1 MAPDGEF
8 AYLPSPMTTTQNLVV
23 RTFHDRGEGLAHF
36 MLRAGEAPRFIATD
50 DQAGCP
56 METALAAL
64 EWTCAVG
71 ILREEDL
78 LHAGRL
84 TSETAAAVVERKTE
98 QGRQYVYLGPRLDA
112 PPMDVFEGAVLYD
125 EPGVKAVEFSQRA
138 HALAHF
144 LRATSGVGALMA
156 LLSKRA
162 PEVRHLRRWLGPI
175 LQELDAPRP
184 LMAGWFAATA
194 AGCLFAYP
202 EGEAVSRY
210 IEVGLEP

>member
-1 MAPDGEF
+1 MAASPPS
-8 AYLPSPMTTTQNLVV
+8 AYLPVPMTTTQNLLV
-23 RTFHDRGEGLAHF
+23 RTFNDRGEGLAHF

-64 EWTCAVG
+64 EWTRVVG
-71 ILREEDL
+71 ILRDDDQ

-84 TSETAAAVVERKTE
+84 TSETAAAVIERKTD
-98 QGRQYVYLGPRLDA
+98 QGRQFVYLGPRLDA

-144 LRATSGVGALMA
+144 LRATSGAGALMA
-156 LLSKRA
+156 LLSRRA

-184 LMAGWFAATA
+184 LLAGWFAATA

>member
-1 MAPDGEF
+1 MPC
-8 AYLPSPMTTTQNLVV
+8 S
-23 RTFHDRGEGLAHF
+23 
-36 MLRAGEAPRFIATD
+36 
-50 DQAGCP
+50 
-56 METALAAL
+56 
-64 EWTCAVG
+64 
-71 ILREEDL
+71 
-78 LHAGRL
+78 
-84 TSETAAAVVERKTE
+84 
-98 QGRQYVYLGPRLDA
+98 
-112 PPMDVFEGAVLYD
+112 YD

-194 AGCLFAYP
+194 AGCLFAFP